1 MPAGTIKLTNNSAAV
16 TGTGTSF
23 TTELAAN
30 DFLVAVVGGV
40 TYTLGVKSVESNTG
54 LTLAA
59 AYNGPTT
66 TGLAW
71 TPVPNATLVGITAQ
85 VAADVAKAIR
95 GMNLDKANWQQ
106 VFSGTGNITVTL
118 PDGSQFTG
126 PAWSAI
132 TALLNN
138 KAAKGDNNDITSL
151 SALTTAISVA
161 QGGTGAKDAATA
173 RKNLGLG
180 SAAVKDTVGT
190 GSVLTEGDY
199 GLGGIADSG
208 YVSASHGTLPAVTG
222 AWRYGGGNQ
231 DPDLG
236 QSYGVTFN
244 GAYSSDLIH
253 QIFIGSD
260 CIARARTIRKS
271 NGARMLNTLY
281 GTLNTTRAADGTL
294 KAASPVARI
303 VKSQEESQRADI
315 DEMDFEWCGAGT
327 RNSEAAGITITR
339 MDVGVYALTGSLGLA
354 KEGWQLSPPRDP
366 QGSGDM
372 GIVEAEETE
381 SGGITVRLYKRKYML
396 SDDGEIVL
404 TKGPLIDVPANSWI
418 DIRLQ
423 MPEKESP
430 PEENLDGAE

>member
-1 MPAGTIKLTNNSAAV
+1 MPAGTIKLTNNSTAV

-106 VFSGTGNITVTL
+106 VFSGTGSITITL

-126 PAWSAI
+126 PSWNSF
-132 TALLNN
+132 TAALAQRAVSGANS
-138 KAAKGDNNDITSL
+138 DITSL
-151 SALTTAISVA
+151 SGLTTALSVK
-161 QGGTGAKDAATA
+161 QGGTGSNNAAGA
-173 RKNLGLG
+173 RVNIGLG
-180 SAAVKDTVGT
+180 TSATRDAVTDWTDATPGRLMSVGAF
-190 GSVLTEGDY
+190 
-199 GLGGIADSG
+199 GLGGN
-208 YVSASHGTLPAVTG
+208 TQLNPL
-222 AWRYGGGNQ
+222 
-231 DPDLG
+231 DLG
-236 QSYGVTFN
+236 DKSGFMQDSEGTSSGVPTAGAGVQSSYGNARRMQLWVGADARLYVRFIFN
-244 GAYSSDLIH
+244 TSSPWYE
-253 QIFIGSD
+253 
-260 CIARARTIRKS
+260 AWTTK
-271 NGARMLNTLY
+271 
-281 GTLNTTRAADGTL
+281 NTTRSADGTL

-303 VKSQEESQRADI
+303 VKSQVENKRADV
-315 DEMDFEWCGAGT
+315 DEDDFEWCGAGT
-327 RNSEAAGITITR
+327 RNAEAAGITIAR
-339 MDVGVYALTGSLGLA
+339 MDTGIYVVAGSLGLA
-354 KEGWQLSPPRDP
+354 REGWQLSPPRDP

>member
-173 RKNLGLG
+173 RK
-180 SAAVKDTVGT
+180 
-190 GSVLTEGDY
+190 
-199 GLGGIADSG
+199 
-208 YVSASHGTLPAVTG
+208 
-222 AWRYGGGNQ
+222 
-231 DPDLG
+231 
-236 QSYGVTFN
+236 
-244 GAYSSDLIH
+244 
-253 QIFIGSD
+253 
-260 CIARARTIRKS
+260 
-271 NGARMLNTLY
+271 
-281 GTLNTTRAADGTL
+281 TRD
-294 KAASPVARI
+294 
-303 VKSQEESQRADI
+303 
-315 DEMDFEWCGAGT
+315 
-327 RNSEAAGITITR
+327 
-339 MDVGVYALTGSLGLA
+339 
-354 KEGWQLSPPRDP
+354 
-366 QGSGDM
+366 
-372 GIVEAEETE
+372 
-381 SGGITVRLYKRKYML
+381 
-396 SDDGEIVL
+396 
-404 TKGPLIDVPANSWI
+404 
-418 DIRLQ
+418 
-423 MPEKESP
+423 
-430 PEENLDGAE
+430 

>member
-173 RKNLGLG
+173 RKTGIRVG
-180 SAAVKDTVGT
+180 SSKG
-190 GSVLTEGDY
+190 
-199 GLGGIADSG
+199 
-208 YVSASHGTLPAVTG
+208 HR
-222 AWRYGGGNQ
+222 RY
-231 DPDLG
+231 
-236 QSYGVTFN
+236 
-244 GAYSSDLIH
+244 
-253 QIFIGSD
+253 
-260 CIARARTIRKS
+260 
-271 NGARMLNTLY
+271 
-281 GTLNTTRAADGTL
+281 
-294 KAASPVARI
+294 
-303 VKSQEESQRADI
+303 
-315 DEMDFEWCGAGT
+315 
-327 RNSEAAGITITR
+327 
-339 MDVGVYALTGSLGLA
+339 
-354 KEGWQLSPPRDP
+354 WQC
-366 QGSGDM
+366 
-372 GIVEAEETE
+372 T
-381 SGGITVRLYKRKYML
+381 Y
-396 SDDGEIVL
+396 
-404 TKGPLIDVPANSWI
+404 
-418 DIRLQ
+418 
-423 MPEKESP
+423 
-430 PEENLDGAE
+430 

>member
-71 TPVPNATLVGITAQ
+71 TPVPNATLVGIT
-85 VAADVAKAIR
+85 ADVAKAIR

-366 QGSGDM
+366 MGSGDM

-404 TKGPLIDVPANSWI
+404 TKGPLIDVPLTSWI

-423 MPEKESP
+423 MPEKGTP
-430 PEENLDGAE
+430 PEERPESAE